1 MTIMPEAYTAA
12 EVSAAIRTLEQQ
24 VTQQIQQATDAQ
36 FFAAPEAGWSAA
48 DYLRHLLLSIK
59 PVSKGLGL
67 PRARM
72 QSMFGLPER
81 PSHTYENLA
90 AQYQSRLA
98 TGIRAE
104 DYEKVMPTSYRVP
117 EEVTDLKAYLTEQ
130 WVAANQQFLEVV
142 ATWSEAELD
151 SHQLPHPALGQVTAR
166 EMLFFTLAHNRLH
179 AGDIARLL

>member
-1 MTIMPEAYTAA
+1 MPEPYTAA
-12 EVSAAIRTLEQQ
+12 EVSTAIRTLEQQ
-24 VTQQIQQATDAQ
+24 VTQQIQQATEAQ
-36 FFAAPEAGWSAA
+36 FFAVPAQGWSAA
-48 DYLRHLLLSIK
+48 GYVRHLLLSIK

-67 PRARM
+67 PRPRM

-81 PSHTYENLA
+81 PSYTYERLA
-90 AQYQSRLA
+90 AQYQALLA
-98 TGIRAE
+98 TGMRAE
-104 DYEKVMPTSYRVP
+104 DYEKVLPESYRVP
-117 EEVTDLKAYLTEQ
+117 EEVTDLKTYLTEQ

-151 SHQLPHPALGQVTAR
+151 THQLPHPALNQVTIR